1 MDVER
6 CFVLGLTLPSLAG
19 GAKKFPSQLAAPT
32 ELLTAKDTEL
42 PDPTEPTNEF
52 WRFLRL

>member
-6 CFVLGLTLPSLAG
+6 CLVLGLTLPSLAG
-19 GAKKFPSQLAAPT
+19 GAKKFPSHEAAPT
-32 ELLTAKDTEL
+32 ELLAAKDTEL